1 MGEGSVPAFVK
12 YWMWIWPAIVCAFA
26 APGAEILTLEQAIRS
41 AQANNRAIA
50 AARLERDKALKE
62 VNVAR
67 TYRLPVFSV
76 SALGSQSLAHI
87 GLTFPLGSLGVYPG
101 IGPIPGKTTTLS
113 GPLQP
118 AGIFYA
124 SVAQPLSQQH
134 KIGLGIKLA
143 GVSAEIADE
152 TIRSRQQTTA
162 NDVRRTYYGILQT
175 ESGRKS
181 LQATVDFLKQLDQD
195 TGRNVLQ
202 RVALQAD
209 SLDVKAQL
217 AQAEYALLKLDDPL
231 ETQKQQLNHLMG
243 RDPDTPFDVDPLG
256 ATDFEMPELRQA
268 YARAIES
275 RPELRLARLQAKKA
289 ALDRELKSA
298 ERIPDVS
305 LTMTNVATVNLS
317 PILPDRLSVV
327 GIQVSWDV
335 YDWGRKRKQVEEK
348 RLAEQQSSLDV
359 KDTEAKIIIEVA
371 HQYRKLNEA
380 RKEVEVALA
389 SQSASR
395 ELLRVTSNR
404 YRQKDVLLSD
414 LLKVQSSL
422 AEADNRFTQAL
433 LDLATAQADF
443 EKALGADQ

>member
-1 MGEGSVPAFVK
+1 VPAFMK
-12 YWMWIWPAIVCAFA
+12 CWTWIWPAIVCAFTA
-26 APGAEILTLEQAIRS
+26 HGAELLTLEQAIRS
-41 AQANNRAIA
+41 AEANNRAIV

-101 IGPIPGKTTTLS
+101 IGPVPGKTTTLS

-124 SVAQPLSQQH
+124 SIAQPLSQQH
-134 KIGLGIKLA
+134 KIGLGIQLA
-143 GVSAEIADE
+143 RVGAEIADE

-181 LQATVDFLKQLDQD
+181 LQPTVDFLKQLDQD

-217 AQAEYALLKLDDPL
+217 AQAEFALLKLDDPL

-256 ATDFEMPELRQA
+256 ATDFEMPELKQA

-305 LTMTNVATVNLS
+305 LTMTNIATVNLS

-348 RLAEQQSSLDV
+348 RLAEQQASLDV
-359 KDTEAKIIIEVA
+359 KDTETKIIVEVA

-404 YRQKDVLLSD
+404 YRQKDLVLSD

>member
-1 MGEGSVPAFVK
+1 LSTTTYTTLKRLIGIALVFAPAQVDGET
-12 YWMWIWPAIVCAFA
+12 
-26 APGAEILTLEQAIRS
+26 LTVQQAIAAAES
-41 AQANNRAIA
+41 NNRAIR
-50 AARLERDKALKE
+50 AARLEHDKAIKD
-62 VNVAR
+62 VSVAR
-67 TYRLPVFSV
+67 TYRLPGFSV

-87 GLTFPLGSLGVYPG
+87 GLTFPLGSLGIYPG
-101 IGPIPGKTTTLS
+101 IGPVPGKTTTLS

-124 SVAQPLSQQH
+124 SIAQPLSQQH
-134 KIGLGIKLA
+134 KIGLGIELA
-143 GVSAEIADE
+143 RVGAEIADE
-152 TIRSRQQTTA
+152 TLRLRQQATA
-162 NDVRRTYYGILQT
+162 NDVRRLYYGILQT

-231 ETQKQQLNHLMG
+231 ETQKQQLNRLMG
-243 RDPDTPFDVDPLG
+243 RDPDALFDIDPLR
-256 ATDFEMPELRQA
+256 ATDFEMPELKQA
-268 YARAIES
+268 YAQAIES
-275 RPELRLARLQAKKA
+275 RPELRLSRLQAKKA
-289 ALDRELKSA
+289 TLDREIKSA

-317 PILPDRLSVV
+317 PILPNRLSVI
-327 GIQVSWDV
+327 GIQVHWDV
-335 YDWGRKRKQVEEK
+335 YDWGRKRRQVEEK
-348 RLAEQQSSLDV
+348 RLAEEQASLDV
-359 KDTEAKIIIEVA
+359 KATEAKIIIEVA
-371 HQYRKLNEA
+371 HQYRKLIEA

-395 ELLRVTSNR
+395 ELLRVTANR
-404 YRQKDVLLSD
+404 YRQSDVLLSD
-414 LLKVQSSL
+414 LLRVQSSL